1 MDRNALYKPIE
12 DELDQVIGILGETHR
27 EDLSPIQEL
36 LGYAMEVPGKLV
48 RPALTLLAAK
58 SCRDSDLEH
67 AVEVATAVELL
78 HMASLIQDD
87 TIDEADVRRGRPT
100 INKIWGRD
108 VAMLVGDFLFSKAA
122 ELTCQAND
130 IRVIQSYARASK
142 DASAGELSELLANFD
157 ITITQEQYMER
168 IRAKTASL
176 FSTATEA
183 GGLVSSATDEQITA
197 LRLYGMKLGLAFQII
212 DDVMDFRS
220 TESKVGKPVVH
231 DLSQGILTLPSIL
244 FVEEHPDNSLI
255 HDAFQNINRTENL
268 SLAIELIQK
277 DDVLD
282 RSYEMA
288 AELIR
293 EAQGALDVF
302 ESSDSLE
309 SLNGIAT
316 YVLERD
322 L

>member
-1 MDRNALYKPIE
+1 
-12 DELDQVIGILGETHR
+12 
-27 EDLSPIQEL
+27 
-36 LGYAMEVPGKLV
+36 
-48 RPALTLLAAK
+48 
-58 SCRDSDLEH
+58 
-67 AVEVATAVELL
+67 
-78 HMASLIQDD
+78 
-87 TIDEADVRRGRPT
+87 
-100 INKIWGRD
+100 
-108 VAMLVGDFLFSKAA
+108 
-122 ELTCQAND
+122 
-130 IRVIQSYARASK
+130 
-142 DASAGELSELLANFD
+142 
-157 ITITQEQYMER
+157 MER